1 MIFAGL
7 KNLLAKSS
15 LLLLAR
21 FAGAIL
27 AFAGGILIA
36 RFFGATALGMV
47 ALMGAITGLLSVGIS
62 TGRPAVAIQF
72 ASEYLEIKKYGAI
85 NGFLHRGYKIIGG
98 LSAIIVLL
106 ALLFASTAPFG
117 VSSDTIYACLF
128 AALSAPALALINF
141 NGGILTGHGM
151 QLRALIPE
159 LLFKPMLLLLGI
171 GLLLAAPLSAPYWLL
186 AMIACTL
193 WITLGVQM
201 LLVRSKLKFRSAD
214 PDYGDARRW
223 RGRATPWIAITLL
236 ADYLIELHLL
246 LAGLLLMPAQLAVLH
261 VAFRMRMLASFGMR
275 ALYSVVLPDIY
286 TAHTAGDTN
295 RVNRELTKSN
305 GLALVYALAA
315 CTGMYLFGELFLG
328 FFGPEFKV
336 GHDAL
341 MIACLTM
348 IPKAI
353 FGPATNIMSVAG
365 RQKPMIVILLAGMLA
380 SAFVIF
386 AMFPNAGITGIAV
399 GYATAITFI
408 SIAQWWWTLK
418 ETGIDCSI
426 FSTLINNSRIGI
438 KTST

>member
-1 MIFAGL
+1 MNFVEL

-27 AFAGGILIA
+27 AFVGSILIA

-47 ALMGAITGLLSVGIS
+47 ALMGAIAGLLSVGIA

-72 ASEYLEIKKYGAI
+72 ASEYLETKKLGAI
-85 NGFLHRGYKIIGG
+85 NGFLRQGYKIVGG
-98 LSAIIVLL
+98 LSAIIIAM
-106 ALLFASTAPFG
+106 ALLFAGTAPFG
-117 VSSDTIYACLF
+117 VSSDTIYVCLF
-128 AALSAPALALINF
+128 AALSAPALALINL

-159 LLFKPMLLLLGI
+159 LLFKPMLLLLSI
-171 GLLLAAPLSAPYWLL
+171 GLLLLATPLSAPYWLL
-186 AMIACTL
+186 AMISSTF

-201 LLVRSKLKFRSAD
+201 LLARKRLDFRNAD
-214 PDYGDARRW
+214 PDYRDARRW
-223 RGRATPWIAITLL
+223 RRRATPWMAIVLL
-236 ADYLIELHLL
+236 ADYLVELHLL

-286 TAHTAGDTN
+286 TAHTAGDAR
-295 RVNRELTKSN
+295 RVSRELTKGN
-305 GLALVYALAA
+305 GVALVYSLAA
-315 CTGMYLFGELFLG
+315 CLGMYLFGELFLG

-336 GHDAL
+336 GYDAL
-341 MIACLTM
+341 LVACLTM

-365 RQKPMIVILLAGMLA
+365 RQKPMIIILLAGMLA
-380 SAFVIF
+380 SALTIF
-386 AMFPNAGITGIAV
+386 MLYPNVGITGIAV
-399 GYATAITFI
+399 GYAAAITFI

-426 FSTLINNSRIGI
+426 FSRVRAH
-438 KTST
+438 